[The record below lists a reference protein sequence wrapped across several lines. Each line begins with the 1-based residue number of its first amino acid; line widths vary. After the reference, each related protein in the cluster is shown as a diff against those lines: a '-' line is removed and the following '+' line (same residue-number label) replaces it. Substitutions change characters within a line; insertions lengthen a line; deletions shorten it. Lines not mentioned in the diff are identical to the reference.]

1 MAAAS
6 EPSLSQRAATRW
18 RPEIAGA
25 VVGAAIAVWSTA
37 GAWGGRPPAGEDVTA
52 HLVRLDFGIS
62 HLVAHGRLDGWFPNF
77 YLGYQEFLFNG
88 PGLNWCV
95 ALVRAFTFGE
105 LSNAGALKVIGIA
118 SFAALPAAV
127 AFLAR
132 SLGLGHRAA
141 GLAAVLSLVVSNVF
155 GLGLQGLYI
164 VGLIPHQVGAV
175 FFCVAL
181 GALLQMLD
189 DDRPRWAVLAA
200 VALVA
205 LAVTHLISVMILAV
219 LYPLCVMGRA
229 SRGRMPWRSIRRL
242 AITAALAIGLAGW
255 WLVPLLAHR
264 DLRGIVATWATPPLG
279 ARLSDIAHGRIL
291 FRPYTTLLVLA
302 GGAYGLSRIA
312 RRRPYA
318 GVLLVAPIAYLV
330 IAHTAYS
337 QWPSNEITVQ
347 LSNRAL
353 GYLGLLAVLPLA
365 AGLGAA
371 VWWLGRQGLRSGFEG
386 APTYAY
392 ALALAGAVVLVVSP
406 LGPSRTVARQLADP
420 VPAMHGAARE
430 LARVVPD
437 GARFAMQVD
446 YPTEITRLG
455 VIAPSH
461 WLAHE
466 SGRNTLNG
474 FNIESSNTPGPD
486 IVPFQLSATPPTVA
500 ADQFARYGVTHV
512 VTSTPTLAATLGA
525 SNRFGVV
532 WQAEPLT
539 ILAVVAPSGQPS
551 PASLVSA
558 PAAMRARLVRAAPE
572 SLAFALDTTR
582 PQRVTLAVAWS
593 PKWHARI
600 DGRALTLGH
609 DHDRL
614 ITAGVPAGRHTL
626 TLHFRDDSWDAL
638 GRALSVATLLGLG
651 VWSVLRRRR
660 RRGRPRQR
668 RGPAGGDQSTS
679 KSFSRIA

>member
-6 EPSLSQRAATRW
+6 EPPVSQRAATRW
-18 RPEIAGA
+18 RPEIVGA
-25 VVGAAIAVWSTA
+25 VVGAAVAVWSTA

-95 ALVRAFTFGE
+95 ALVRALTFGG

-141 GLAAVLSLVVSNVF
+141 GLAAVLSLLVSNVF
-155 GLGLQGLYI
+155 GFGLQGLYV

-189 DDRPRWAVLAA
+189 DDRPRWVVLAA

-219 LYPLCVMGRA
+219 LYPLCVIGRA
-229 SRGRMPWRSIRRL
+229 SRGRMRWRSARRL
-242 AITAALAIGLAGW
+242 AITAALAIGLAAW

-279 ARLSDIAHGRIL
+279 ARLSDIVYGRIL
-291 FRPYTTLLVLA
+291 FRPYTALLIFA
-302 GGAYGLSRIA
+302 GGAYGLSRVA

-330 IAHTAYS
+330 IAHNAYS
-337 QWPSNEITVQ
+337 QWPTNEITLQ
-347 LSNRAL
+347 LSNRGL
-353 GYLGLLAVLPLA
+353 GYLGLLAILPLA
-365 AGLGAA
+365 AAFGGV
-371 VWWLGRQGLRSGFEG
+371 VWWLGRQGLRRGFDR
-386 APTYAY
+386 ASTYAY
-392 ALALAGAVVLVVSP
+392 ALALAVAVVVVVSP

-455 VIAPSH
+455 VIAPAH

-466 SGRNTLNG
+466 SGRNSLNG

-486 IVPFQLSATPPTVA
+486 LVPLGLSTTPAAATP
-500 ADQFARYGVTHV
+500 DQLARYGVTHV
-512 VTSTPTLAATLGA
+512 VTSTSGLAATLSA
-525 SNRFGVV
+525 SNRFSVV
-532 WQAEPLT
+532 WHAAPLT

-558 PAAMRARLVRAAPE
+558 PGAMRARLVRVAPA

-582 PQRVTLAVAWS
+582 ARQVTLAVAWS
-593 PKWHARI
+593 PKWHARL

-614 ITAGVPAGRHTL
+614 ITAAVPAGHHTL
-626 TLHFRDDSWDAL
+626 TLRYRDDRWDAL
-638 GRALSVATLLGLG
+638 GCVLSVATLLGLV
-651 VWSVLRRRR
+651 VWLVLRRRG
-660 RRGRPRQR
+660 GRPRR
-668 RGPAGGDQSTS
+668 APDGATGGDQSTS
-679 KSFSRIA
+679 KSSSRIA

>member
-1 MAAAS
+1 MAAAP
-6 EPSLSQRAATRW
+6 EPSVSQRAATRW
-18 RPEIAGA
+18 RPEIVGA
-25 VVGAAIAVWSTA
+25 VVGAAVAVWSTA

-95 ALVRAFTFGE
+95 ALVRALTFGE

-141 GLAAVLSLVVSNVF
+141 GLAAVLSLLVSNVF
-155 GLGLQGLYI
+155 GLGLQGLYV

-175 FFCVAL
+175 FFCLAL

-189 DDRPRWAVLAA
+189 DDRPRWVVLAA
-200 VALVA
+200 VTLVA
-205 LAVTHLISVMILAV
+205 LAITHLISVMILAL
-219 LYPLCVMGRA
+219 LYPLCVMGRTL
-229 SRGRMPWRSIRRL
+229 RGQMRWGAARRL
-242 AITAALAIGLAGW
+242 AMTAALAIGLAGW

-264 DLRGIVATWATPPLG
+264 DLRGIVATWGTPPLG

-302 GGAYGLSRIA
+302 GGAYGLARVA

-330 IAHTAYS
+330 IAHNAYS
-337 QWPSNEITVQ
+337 QWPTNEITLQ

-353 GYLGLLAVLPLA
+353 GYLGLLAILPLA
-365 AGLGAA
+365 AAFGGA
-371 VWWLGRQGLRSGFEG
+371 VWWLGREGLRRGFDR

-392 ALALAGAVVLVVSP
+392 VLALAVAVAVVVSP
-406 LGPSRTVARQLADP
+406 LGPSRTAARQLPDP

-455 VIAPSH
+455 VIAPAH

-466 SGRNTLNG
+466 SDRNTLNG

-486 IVPFQLSATPPTVA
+486 LVPFALTTSPAAAA
-500 ADQFARYGVTHV
+500 ADQLARYGVTHV
-512 VTSTPTLAATLGA
+512 VTSTPALAATLSA

-532 WQAEPLT
+532 WREAPLT

-558 PAAMRARLVRAAPE
+558 PGAMRARLVRAAPA

-582 PQRVTLAVAWS
+582 ARRVTLAVAWS
-593 PKWHARI
+593 PKWHARL
-600 DGRALTLGH
+600 DSRALTLGH

-614 ITAGVPAGRHTL
+614 ITFRVPAGHHTL
-626 TLHFRDDSWDAL
+626 TLRYRDDRWDAL
-638 GRALSVATLLGLG
+638 GCALSVATLLGLLG
-651 VWSVLRRRR
+651 WFVLRRRR
-660 RRGRPRQR
+660 RHPRQPPD
-668 RGPAGGDQSTS
+668 GPTGGDQSTS